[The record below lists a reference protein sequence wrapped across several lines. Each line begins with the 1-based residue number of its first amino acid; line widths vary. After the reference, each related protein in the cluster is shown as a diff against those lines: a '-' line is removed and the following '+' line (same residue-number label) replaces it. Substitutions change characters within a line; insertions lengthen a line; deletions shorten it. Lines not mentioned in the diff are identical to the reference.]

1 MRGRYSG
8 TSLGGGQGGRGGRG
22 HRRNR
27 RLECKDSAWRCFCDI
42 FVRCRIRP
50 EVKVVPWM
58 EELNHC
64 QGVSIPILQNVA
76 RHDARDDGDI
86 LGFLRDLLELVFF
99 VGEESIEEDT

>member
-1 MRGRYSG
+1 MDGRV
-8 TSLGGGQGGRGGRG
+8 
-22 HRRNR
+22 HR
-27 RLECKDSAWRCFCDI
+27 
-42 FVRCRIRP
+42 
-50 EVKVVPWM
+50 
-58 EELNHC
+58 C